1 VNSLRRVVITGIGV
15 VSPIGN
21 GKDEYW
27 KALEE
32 GKNGVGPITLFDVS
46 EYPVRIAAEV
56 KDFDP
61 GQWMDRKEVRKTDR
75 VIHFAVA
82 ASDMAIE
89 DGALDL
95 NGEDPTRVGVYLGS
109 GEGGIGTSFQNIKT
123 LLEKGPNKI
132 SPFFIPM
139 MISNMPAAYVAI
151 RHNAKGPSLC
161 AVTACATA
169 THTIGEAIYSIRRG
183 EADVILAGGAEAAIT
198 PIGVAGFAAM
208 KALSSRNDDPEH
220 ASRPFDADRDGFV
233 LGEGAGVLI
242 LEELEHAK
250 RRNAKIY
257 AELVGYGN
265 TTDAYHITAPDP
277 EGVGAVR
284 AMSMAVS
291 MAGWDLADVELI
303 NAHGTSTP
311 LNDAMEAKAIRAL
324 FGQHTDNILVHSTKS
339 MIGHGLGAAGVLEL
353 IALLLAF
360 ERGVIHPTI
369 NLERQDEGC
378 PIKVVGREPVYRKI
392 SRALSNN
399 FGFGGHNAVLA
410 IQRYEG

>member
-21 GKDEYW
+21 GKEEYW

-32 GKNGVGPITLFDVS
+32 GKNGVGPISLFDVS

-95 NGEDPTRVGVYLGS
+95 SGEDPTRVGVYLGS
-109 GEGGIGTSFQNIKT
+109 GEGGIGTSFQNIKA

-151 RHNAKGPSLC
+151 KHNAKGPSLC

-208 KALSSRNDDPEH
+208 KALSSRNDDPQH
-220 ASRPFDADRDGFV
+220 ASRPFDVDRDGFV

-277 EGVGAVR
+277 EGIGAMR
-284 AMSMAVS
+284 AMKMAIS
-291 MAGWDLADVELI
+291 MAGWDLSDVELI

-311 LNDAMEAKAIRAL
+311 LNDVMEAKAIRAL

-369 NLERQDEGC
+369 NLDRQDEEC
-378 PIKVVGREPVYRKI
+378 HINVVGKTPVYKKV
-392 SRALSNN
+392 SRAISNN

>member
-1 VNSLRRVVITGIGV
+1 MITGIGV

-21 GKDEYW
+21 GKEEYW

-95 NGEDPTRVGVYLGS
+95 SGEDPTRVGVYLGS
-109 GEGGIGTSFQNIKT
+109 GEGGIGTSFQNIKA

-151 RHNAKGPSLC
+151 KHNAKGPSLC

-208 KALSSRNDDPEH
+208 KALSSRNDDPQH
-220 ASRPFDADRDGFV
+220 ASRPFDVDRDGFV

-277 EGVGAVR
+277 EGIGAMR
-284 AMSMAVS
+284 AMKMAIS
-291 MAGWDLADVELI
+291 MAGWDLSDVELI

-311 LNDAMEAKAIRAL
+311 LNDVMEAKAIRAL

-360 ERGVIHPTI
+360 ERGIIHPTI
-369 NLERQDEGC
+369 NLERQDEEC
-378 PIKVVGREPVYRKI
+378 HINVVGKAPVYKKV
-392 SRALSNN
+392 SRAISNN

>member
-1 VNSLRRVVITGIGV
+1 MRRVVITGIGV

-21 GKDEYW
+21 GKEEYW

-95 NGEDPTRVGVYLGS
+95 SGEDPTRVGVYLGS
-109 GEGGIGTSFQNIKT
+109 GEGGIGTSFQNIKA

-151 RHNAKGPSLC
+151 KHNAKGPSLC

-208 KALSSRNDDPEH
+208 KALSSRNDDPQH
-220 ASRPFDADRDGFV
+220 ASRPFDVDRDGFV

-277 EGVGAVR
+277 EGIGAMR
-284 AMSMAVS
+284 AMKMAIS
-291 MAGWDLADVELI
+291 MAGWDLSDVELI

-311 LNDAMEAKAIRAL
+311 LNDVMEAKAIRAL

-369 NLERQDEGC
+369 NLDRQDEEC
-378 PIKVVGREPVYRKI
+378 HINVVGKTPVYKKV
-392 SRALSNN
+392 SRAISNN

>member
-21 GKDEYW
+21 GKEEYW

-369 NLERQDEGC
+369 NLERQDEEC
-378 PIKVVGREPVYRKI
+378 PINVVGRAPVYRKI

>member
-1 VNSLRRVVITGIGV
+1 LRRVVITGIGV

-21 GKDEYW
+21 GKEEYW

-139 MISNMPAAYVAI
+139 MISNMPAACVAI

-369 NLERQDEGC
+369 NLERQDEEC
-378 PIKVVGREPVYRKI
+378 PINVVGREPVYRKI

>member
-1 VNSLRRVVITGIGV
+1 MITGIGV

-21 GKDEYW
+21 GKEEYW

-369 NLERQDEGC
+369 NLERQDEEC
-378 PIKVVGREPVYRKI
+378 PINVVGRAPVYRKI

>member
-1 VNSLRRVVITGIGV
+1 MITGIGV

-21 GKDEYW
+21 GKEEYW

-324 FGQHTDNILVHSTKS
+324 FGQYTDNILVHSTKS

-369 NLERQDEGC
+369 NLERQDEEC
-378 PIKVVGREPVYRKI
+378 PINVVGRAPVYRKI

>member
-1 VNSLRRVVITGIGV
+1 MRRVVITGIGV

-324 FGQHTDNILVHSTKS
+324 FGQHTEDILVHSTKS

-369 NLERQDEGC
+369 NLERQDEEC
-378 PIKVVGREPVYRKI
+378 PINVVGRAPVYRKI

>member
-1 VNSLRRVVITGIGV
+1 MRRVVITGIGV

-21 GKDEYW
+21 GKEEYW

-369 NLERQDEGC
+369 NLERQDEEC
-378 PIKVVGREPVYRKI
+378 PINVVGKEPVYRKI

>member
-21 GKDEYW
+21 GKEEYW

-369 NLERQDEGC
+369 NLERQDEEC
-378 PIKVVGREPVYRKI
+378 PINVVGREPVYRKI

>member
-1 VNSLRRVVITGIGV
+1 MITGIGV

-21 GKDEYW
+21 GKEEYW

-324 FGQHTDNILVHSTKS
+324 FGQHTEDILVHSTKS

-369 NLERQDEGC
+369 NLERQDEEC
-378 PIKVVGREPVYRKI
+378 PINVVGKEPVYRKI

>member
-1 VNSLRRVVITGIGV
+1 MITGIGV

-21 GKDEYW
+21 GKEEYW

-369 NLERQDEGC
+369 NLERQDEEC
-378 PIKVVGREPVYRKI
+378 PINVVGREPVYRKI

>member
-1 VNSLRRVVITGIGV
+1 MRRVVITGIGV

-21 GKDEYW
+21 GKEEYW

-324 FGQHTDNILVHSTKS
+324 FGQYTDNILVHSTKS

-369 NLERQDEGC
+369 NLERQDEEC
-378 PIKVVGREPVYRKI
+378 PINVVGRAPVYRKI

>member
-1 VNSLRRVVITGIGV
+1 LRRVVITGIGV

-21 GKDEYW
+21 GKEEYW

>member
-21 GKDEYW
+21 GKEEYW

-369 NLERQDEGC
+369 NLERQDEEC
-378 PIKVVGREPVYRKI
+378 PINVVGKEPVYRKI

>member
-1 VNSLRRVVITGIGV
+1 MRRVVITGIGV

-21 GKDEYW
+21 GKEEYW

-75 VIHFAVA
+75 VIRFAVA

-369 NLERQDEGC
+369 NLERQDEEC
-378 PIKVVGREPVYRKI
+378 PINVVGREPVYRKI

>member
-1 VNSLRRVVITGIGV
+1 MITGIGV

-21 GKDEYW
+21 GKEEYW

-95 NGEDPTRVGVYLGS
+95 SGEDPTRVGVYLGS
-109 GEGGIGTSFQNIKT
+109 GEGGIGTSFQNIKA

-151 RHNAKGPSLC
+151 KHNAKGPSLC

-208 KALSSRNDDPEH
+208 KALSSRNDDPQH
-220 ASRPFDADRDGFV
+220 ASRPFDVDRDGFV

-277 EGVGAVR
+277 EGIGAMR
-284 AMSMAVS
+284 AMKMAIS
-291 MAGWDLADVELI
+291 MAGWDLSDVELI

-311 LNDAMEAKAIRAL
+311 LNDVMEAKAIRAL

-369 NLERQDEGC
+369 NLDRQDEEC
-378 PIKVVGREPVYRKI
+378 HINVVGKTPVYKKV
-392 SRALSNN
+392 SRAISNN

>member
-1 VNSLRRVVITGIGV
+1 VITGIGV

-21 GKDEYW
+21 GKEEYW

-369 NLERQDEGC
+369 NLERQDEEC
-378 PIKVVGREPVYRKI
+378 PINVVGREPVYRKI

>member
-1 VNSLRRVVITGIGV
+1 MITGIGV

-21 GKDEYW
+21 GKEEYW

-95 NGEDPTRVGVYLGS
+95 SGEDPTRVGVYLGS
-109 GEGGIGTSFQNIKT
+109 GEGGIGTSFQNIKA

-151 RHNAKGPSLC
+151 KHNAKGPSLC

-208 KALSSRNDDPEH
+208 KALSSRNDDPQH
-220 ASRPFDADRDGFV
+220 ASRPFDVDRDGFV

-277 EGVGAVR
+277 EGIGAMR
-284 AMSMAVS
+284 AMKMAIS
-291 MAGWDLADVELI
+291 MAGWDLSDVELI

-311 LNDAMEAKAIRAL
+311 LNDVMEAKAIRAL

-369 NLERQDEGC
+369 NLDRQDEEC
-378 PIKVVGREPVYRKI
+378 HINVVGKAPVYKKV
-392 SRALSNN
+392 SRAISNN

>member
-21 GKDEYW
+21 GKEEYW

-139 MISNMPAAYVAI
+139 MISNMPAACVAI

-369 NLERQDEGC
+369 NLERQDEEC
-378 PIKVVGREPVYRKI
+378 PINVVGRAPVYRKI

>member
-1 VNSLRRVVITGIGV
+1 MRRVVITGIGV

-21 GKDEYW
+21 GKEEYW

-46 EYPVRIAAEV
+46 ECPVRIAAEV

-369 NLERQDEGC
+369 NLERQDEEC
-378 PIKVVGREPVYRKI
+378 PINVVGREPVYRKI

>member
-1 VNSLRRVVITGIGV
+1 MNNLRRVVITGVGV

-21 GKDEYW
+21 GKDEFW

-32 GKNGVGPITLFDVS
+32 GKNGVGYITLFDAS
-46 EYPVRIAAEV
+46 DYPVRIAAEV

-61 GQWMDRKEVRKTDR
+61 GQWLEKKEARKTDR

-82 ASDMAIE
+82 ASDMAIK
-89 DGALDL
+89 DSALDL
-95 NGEDPTRVGVYLGS
+95 SMEDPTRVGVYLGS
-109 GEGGIGTSFQNIKT
+109 GEGGIGTSFQNIKA
-123 LLEKGPNKI
+123 LIEKGPNKI

-151 RHNAKGPSLC
+151 RCNAKGPSLC

-198 PIGVAGFAAM
+198 PVGVAGFAAM

-220 ASRPFDADRDGFV
+220 ASRPFDVDRDGFV
-233 LGEGAGVLI
+233 LGEGAGVLV

-250 RRNAKIY
+250 KRNARIY

-277 EGVGAVR
+277 DGAGAVR
-284 AMSMAVS
+284 AMKMAIA
-291 MAGWDLADVELI
+291 MAGWDPAEVELI

-311 LNDAMEAKAIRAL
+311 LNDTMEAKAIRAL
-324 FGQHTDNILVHSTKS
+324 FGEHTDDILVHSTKS
-339 MIGHGLGAAGVLEL
+339 MVGHGLGAAGVLEL
-353 IALLLAF
+353 IALLMAM
-360 ERGVIHPTI
+360 EKGVVHPTI
-369 NLERQDEGC
+369 NLEKLDEEC
-378 PIKVVGREPVYRKI
+378 PINIVGKSPVYKKI

-410 IQRYEG
+410 IQSYEG

>member
-1 VNSLRRVVITGIGV
+1 LRRVVITGIGV

-46 EYPVRIAAEV
+46 ECPVRIAAEV

-369 NLERQDEGC
+369 NLERQDEEC
-378 PIKVVGREPVYRKI
+378 PINVVGREPVYRKI